1 MISKLFGLIFAILI
15 CGEVNG
21 MFGRELNVN
30 RKPLDNSALSA
41 AMFNELSRRWRGS
54 EDGEQ
59 TSIVNGHDM
68 YFNG

>member
-1 MISKLFGLIFAILI
+1 MYRQEVEMISKLFGLIFAILI

-41 AMFNELSRRWRGS
+41 AMFNELSRR
-54 EDGEQ
+54 
-59 TSIVNGHDM
+59 
-68 YFNG
+68 